1 MAKFKSC
8 LCPLC
13 KHVTKK
19 YSLLGYKVRY
29 LINIINSGDQQIFI
43 YSLYHLKN
51 IKSGGF
57 FLIIFFPFHGF
68 FLSALTSK
76 VTSFKESYS
85 HQTCLSNSSLI
96 YCFDCMTRVF
106 QFITYI
112 RIINF
117 TSIESKSWGSF
128 QFFYPL
134 PRPLVLSSFACRI
147 LS

>member
-51 IKSGGF
+51 IKSGGIFLNYLFSVPCF
-57 FLIIFFPFHGF
+57 FFCPHLHRKWH
-68 FLSALTSK
+68 LSKK
-76 VTSFKESYS
+76 VTP
-85 HQTCLSNSSLI
+85 I
-96 YCFDCMTRVF
+96 RRVF
-106 QFITYI
+106 QTRVLFIALTVWHECFSSLHI
-112 RIINF
+112 SGLSILHPRKSAII
-117 TSIESKSWGSF
+117 S
-128 QFFYPL
+128 
-134 PRPLVLSSFACRI
+134 LSAY
-147 LS
+147 LYNL